1 MEKIDSLA
9 GAGNPLAG
17 KIFQVEAV
25 GVASQGDFQFHFVL

>member
-17 KIFQVEAV
+17 KIFKLEQRAKVSF
-25 GVASQGDFQFHFVL
+25 GFQFQFVL